1 MFMKILLYQPDIAGN
16 VGTIIRM
23 AVCFN
28 LELNIIEP
36 CGFPFD
42 EDKILKR
49 SAMDYFKYV
58 KLKRYNSFEEFKKEN
73 QNSRIILL
81 TTKSSVPY
89 CNFKFYND
97 DILMV
102 GRESA
107 GVPDEIHNSVDSR
120 VVIPMKNGA
129 RCLNVAISLSI
140 VLGEAMRQCNLY

>member
-1 MFMKILLYQPDIAGN
+1 MKILLYQPDIAGN

-23 AVCFN
+23 SVCFD

-49 SAMDYFKYV
+49 SAMDYMKYI
-58 KLKRYNSFEEFKKEN
+58 KLKRYSSFEDFKNNNKDC
-73 QNSRIILL
+73 RVVLL
-81 TTKSSVPY
+81 TTKSSTSY
-89 CNFKFYND
+89 CDFKFNEND
-97 DILMV
+97 VIMV

-107 GVPDEIHNSVDSR
+107 GVPDNIHNSVDSR
-120 VVIPMKNGA
+120 LLIPMKNEA

-140 VLGEAMRQCNLY
+140 VLGEALKQCNLY